1 MDINPISEDLDIL
14 IRYHNLYIIHL
25 EKNRVIKIRGSG
37 RDGGEKCAL
46 FLSTRK
52 ILLKVKL
59 GDSTS
64 KDPNLL
70 KE

>member
-1 MDINPISEDLDIL
+1 MDINPISEDLGIL
-14 IRYHNLYIIHL
+14 IRYRNLYIIHL
-25 EKNRVIKIRGSG
+25 EKNRVIKIRVSG

-46 FLSTRK
+46 FLSTQK
-52 ILLKVKL
+52 ILSKVKL